1 MTDNIYIVAVHGGAG
16 FHNKLSDAKVK
27 NALKL
32 ACRGALAGLEKG
44 ESSLQAVEC
53 AIRSME
59 DEESLNAGQITMLL
73 KSHL

>member
-44 ESSLQAVEC
+44 ESSLQAVE
-53 AIRSME
+53 
-59 DEESLNAGQITMLL
+59 
-73 KSHL
+73 